1 MLAAAQPL
9 VAQGGRGGGRAGAPP
24 ARDTTPSRQTPD
36 GTVMDFSNQDIQQVL
51 RAIAEAGNL
60 NVTMASMPQ
69 LNVSLRVQMKMTQEE
84 ARDILK
90 SVAEINGITVT
101 DSPSIIR
108 LVGPPPAP
116 RTPVTPPLNA
126 QQLLQQQ
133 QRVMVVNMIRLKHAT
148 ASVLAPTLMSLFTGT
163 GGGGAVNNNIGRGAG
178 GLGNVGAAGNAAGG
192 RGAAGRGGAA
202 GGAGGAGGGRGG
214 GGGAV
219 ALPGG
224 GAINLGGG
232 GGIQQQLAQAF
243 GGVLGVVRPFSDM
256 RIMAEPSTNSL
267 MVLSTA
273 EDFAVLQ
280 TLVGGIDL
288 RPLQVLIEVTIAQV
302 QRTHDLDVG
311 ISGSVRKNGATTSEV
326 TKTTAGPTTSTTTT
340 TTTKNKTDTST
351 MALLPSAAGAKDF
364 IAQLMGGKGNI
375 NQAVALNALQTRG
388 DVRVLSLPV
397 IIAQNNVQAVI
408 SVGSQVP
415 FVSVSQTVPNDPTG
429 RVQTIQYQTVGTTL
443 TIVPVINPDG
453 YVNLTI
459 DQTANDVTSNLLF
472 DAPIINNRE
481 ASTQVFVRDGQT
493 TAIGGLADNASNNS
507 TSGIPIL
514 SSIPFIGHWL
524 FGNTTQHKDA
534 TELYLFLTPHII
546 SSDEDIDRMRNAI
559 RSTSEMLQSVPLH
572 SLNPTGDTLFIGVK
586 KDSTKKPPPKDST
599 AKPIKPPPPLPAPRD
614 SSSFRNLPSLPREEN
629 PLD

>member
-1 MLAAAQPL
+1 
-9 VAQGGRGGGRAGAPP
+9 V
-24 ARDTTPSRQTPD
+24 
-36 GTVMDFSNQDIQQVL
+36 I
-51 RAIAEAGNL
+51 
-60 NVTMASMPQ
+60 
-69 LNVSLRVQMKMTQEE
+69 
-84 ARDILK
+84 
-90 SVAEINGITVT
+90 
-101 DSPSIIR
+101 
-108 LVGPPPAP
+108 
-116 RTPVTPPLNA
+116 
-126 QQLLQQQ
+126 
-133 QRVMVVNMIRLKHAT
+133 
-148 ASVLAPTLMSLFTGT
+148 
-163 GGGGAVNNNIGRGAG
+163 
-178 GLGNVGAAGNAAGG
+178 
-192 RGAAGRGGAA
+192 
-202 GGAGGAGGGRGG
+202 
-214 GGGAV
+214 

-224 GAINLGGG
+224 GAINFGGG
-232 GGIQQQLAQAF
+232 GGGNPLQQILGGAF
-243 GGVLGVVRPFSDM
+243 GVVRPFSDM

-273 EDFAVLQ
+273 EDFATLQ

-311 ISGSVRKNGATTSEV
+311 ISGAVRKDAGTTSNV
-326 TKTTAGPTTSTTTT
+326 TKTTVGSTTTT
-340 TTTKNKTDTST
+340 ITTGKTDTST
-351 MALLPSAAGAKDF
+351 IALLPSAAGAKDF
-364 IAQLMGGKGNI
+364 IAQLMGGHGNI
-375 NQAVALNALQTRG
+375 NQTVALNALQTRG
-388 DVRVLSLPV
+388 EVRVLSLPV

-459 DQTANDVTSNLLF
+459 DQTANDVSPNLLF
-472 DAPIINNRE
+472 DAPIINSRE

-493 TAIGGLADNASNNS
+493 TAIGGLADNNTNNS

-514 SSIPFIGHWL
+514 SSIPWIGTWL
-524 FGNTTQHKDA
+524 FGNTVKHKDA

-559 RSTSEMLQSVPLH
+559 RGTSEMLQSVPLH
-572 SLNPTGDTLFIGVK
+572 ALNPTGDTLFIGTR

-599 AKPIKPPPPLPAPRD
+599 TKPIKPPPPAPAPRD
-614 SSSFRNLPSLPREEN
+614 STYLGNLPALPRQEN